1 MNLRQVL
8 LKTDDEIIAEV
19 LSGNREAFSI
29 LVERYQ
35 KQVFALAYRRVGE
48 VTLAEDVTQDAFIR
62 AFKSLHL
69 FRKHSS
75 FYWWTSRI
83 VLNISYDKSR
93 SLRQRKEV
101 ELVSE
106 HNLIDENNSPFV
118 ALENKLKIKRLR
130 AALSSLKSR
139 YADVVSLG
147 IFENKSYSEISE
159 ILSIPQGT
167 VASRMNKAMEQ
178 LREKFFGKIRD
189 EEEMA

>member
-1 MNLRQVL
+1 M
-8 LKTDDEIIAEV
+8 KTDEEVIAEV

-35 KQVFALAYRRVGE
+35 KPVFALAYRRVGE
-48 VTLAEDVTQDAFIR
+48 AGLAEDVTQDAFIR

-69 FRKHSS
+69 FRKDSS

-83 VLNISYDKSR
+83 VLNISYDKTR
-93 SLRQRKEV
+93 SIRLRKEV
-101 ELVSE
+101 ELSNE
-106 HNLIDENNSPFV
+106 QSIIDENSSPFV

-130 AALSSLKSR
+130 LALSSLKSR
-139 YADVVSLG
+139 YADVICLG
-147 IFENKSYSEISE
+147 ILEDKSYTEISQ

-178 LREKFFGKIRD
+178 LRKKFFGKNGN
-189 EEEMA
+189 EKEMA